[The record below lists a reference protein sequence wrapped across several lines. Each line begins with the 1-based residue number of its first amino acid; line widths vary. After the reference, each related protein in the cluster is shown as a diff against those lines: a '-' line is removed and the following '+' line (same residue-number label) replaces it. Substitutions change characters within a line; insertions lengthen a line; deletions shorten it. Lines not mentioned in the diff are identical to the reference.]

1 MESQVFNNVKF
12 AKAKTIAR
20 FNLFQKI
27 AKPFQFLQVLVVC
40 ALVFLSLKHIPT
52 VVRISGECWLKLS
65 AYLFNYHVVFLT
77 GNAIIVLLFVL
88 CRQNEVSRNHTA
100 AGDLFDD
107 CVKHREVHQ
116 CLSSVSISNTENELI
131 PPDGE
136 EGGGGGDEVIEE
148 KRILCTDYNI
158 NSVAKCDEVTMAIE
172 KATWQIKRFQWM
184 QSEKL
189 KREITVKPLR
199 KLRRSETENLRMTP
213 IAGADI
219 ETLSNEE
226 FQRTVQAFIYKHRRF
241 FLEQKLAESK

>member
-1 MESQVFNNVKF
+1 MESQVFINVNF
-12 AKAKTIAR
+12 EKAKTIAR
-20 FNLFQKI
+20 FNLFQII

-40 ALVFLSLKHIPT
+40 ALVFLSLKHIDIPT
-52 VVRISGECWLKLS
+52 VVRILSKRS

-77 GNAIIVLLFVL
+77 WNAIIVLLFVL
-88 CRQNEVSRNHTA
+88 CRQNELSRNHSA

-107 CVKHREVHQ
+107 CVKHSEVHQ
-116 CLSSVSISNTENELI
+116 CLSSVSISTTENELI

-136 EGGGGGDEVIEE
+136 DGGGDEGIEE

-158 NSVAKCDEVTMAIE
+158 NSVAKCDEVTMVIE
-172 KATWQIKRFQWM
+172 KATWQIKRFQWK

-189 KREITVKPLR
+189 KREIAVKPMR
-199 KLRRSETENLRMTP
+199 KLRRSETENIRMTP